1 MEQKGGTEFKL
12 APLFKDQK
20 LEIANAIL
28 EFEYFDIRGRLD
40 QVRLA
45 VGTFPGTPI
54 L

>member
-1 MEQKGGTEFKL
+1 MEQKGRTVFKL

-28 EFEYFDIRGRLD
+28 EFEYFNLRGRLD

-45 VGTFPGTPI
+45 IGTFPPSH
-54 L
+54 